1 MEQFAERNLRNLIE
15 EHMGTEQASQR
26 IRQALY
32 NQLEMRYV
40 PKDEILVKIDTMP
53 QHVWVIL
60 EGTVEASSRFC
71 P

>member
-1 MEQFAERNLRNLIE
+1 
-15 EHMGTEQASQR
+15 MGTEQASQR